1 MRDYATLAV
10 CAALLVGCGGSE
22 TGIDAKDGTHTGT
35 TGDPVA
41 DISPAEI
48 VWDAAPVGYSV
59 SEQLSI
65 TNVGDGVLEI
75 YEISLLND
83 TTDTF
88 VFDNVSNVELEAGLG
103 DTWEVTCDL
112 EQDSP
117 ATASLRIRTN
127 DPEKV
132 EVTVPLTCNPAE

>member
-1 MRDYATLAV
+1 MRELATFGV
-10 CAALLVGCGGSE
+10 CAALLAGCGGSE
-22 TGIDAKDGTHTGT
+22 TGIDAKDGTNPAP

-41 DISPAEI
+41 EISPTEI

-59 SEQLSI
+59 SETLSI
-65 TNVGDGVLEI
+65 TNTGDGVLEV

-88 VFDNVSNVELEAGLG
+88 VFDNVADVELDPGLG
-103 DTWEVTCDL
+103 DSWEVTCDL

-117 ATASLRIRTN
+117 ATAALRIRTN
-127 DPEKV
+127 DPKQV
-132 EVTVPLTCNPAE
+132 EVQVPLTCNPAE